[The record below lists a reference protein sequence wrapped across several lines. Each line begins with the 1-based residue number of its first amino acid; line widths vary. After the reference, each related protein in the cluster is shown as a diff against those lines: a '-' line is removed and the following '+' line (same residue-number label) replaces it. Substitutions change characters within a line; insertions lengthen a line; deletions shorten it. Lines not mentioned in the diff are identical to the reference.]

1 MALRDDMFALIKTH
15 DWKVCHRRI
24 NQERPGDSRERQFS
38 VAYWRTVIL
47 EYEHDYEGALRILD
61 QSRDL
66 FFSQCGYLYQ
76 RAEIL
81 CQMRKFTEASDT
93 LRSAPFGDEI
103 ERFPGMAREAMF
115 LYCYLLI
122 KSDHVAPPNLLAAIP
137 DDFGTQLYNGKLISK
152 ADILPTASRSAAF
165 G

>member
-1 MALRDDMFALIKTH
+1 
-15 DWKVCHRRI
+15 
-24 NQERPGDSRERQFS
+24 
-38 VAYWRTVIL
+38 VIL
-47 EYEHDYEGALRILD
+47 EYEGDYEAALRILD
-61 QSRDL
+61 QSRGS

-81 CQMRKFTEASDT
+81 CRMRKFAEATET
-93 LRSAPFGDEI
+93 LRNAPFGDEI
-103 ERFPGMAREAMF
+103 ETFPGMAREAMF

-122 KSDHVAPPNLLAAIP
+122 KSGREAPPNLLAAIP

-152 ADILPTASRSAAF
+152 ADILLAASSSAAS